1 MGALLSYFWS
11 LWVEMICKI
20 SPLLKFET
28 LGVFVNTSTTDEKH
42 PVWDCDNFQ
51 FPIQMELS

>member
-1 MGALLSYFWS
+1 
-11 LWVEMICKI
+11 MICKI